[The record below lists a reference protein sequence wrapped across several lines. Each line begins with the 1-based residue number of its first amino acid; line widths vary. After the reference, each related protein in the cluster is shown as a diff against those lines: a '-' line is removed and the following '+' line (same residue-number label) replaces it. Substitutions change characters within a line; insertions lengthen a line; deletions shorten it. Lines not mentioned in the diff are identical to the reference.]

1 MKKILT
7 SLLMFLSFSTFAQQ
21 TPVVTNPTFGDDTY
35 VHVPL
40 QFGFP
45 FYGRVFTHSWMHSN
59 GVVSFL
65 DPAVPTTIGGS
76 NAGAWA
82 YCCQGLQLSSTN
94 TYLSPQFNYMI
105 APLWT
110 DLIPTTTSSFRTEG
124 TTTYQKYFWNNIAQ
138 YGTNNLNTFSLEIRP
153 SGFIGVDYTNIN
165 ITSQVTAGIIGDVSK
180 GEYQQIYHGIG
191 INGQSLQNWQIGT
204 TGDICLVDPLSSTS
218 CPGYAEAYKTQQCS
232 INPLYDPSC
241 PGYATAYFNQQCL
254 LDSLYDKNCEG
265 YATAYAIKY
274 LVNLDPA
281 VTTAVNQQ
289 LTNTVE
295 VQRNDPANVVSTTG
309 NSTTDSVLT
318 PPPTTSVTSPTST
331 LSIVSPSGP
340 GPGGPA
346 GPGGT
351 QASSQPP
358 PPPQNSPQQQER
370 AVEAKKV
377 DGEVTKAERKTGG
390 NPENARKEVAAKATE
405 IAKNTA
411 KAATLES
418 QAAQQGLL
426 VGLMGY
432 VPGFGA
438 YQNRMVPDT
447 NSVAVERQYQKPV
460 VDNRRIMQRLNGAN
474 EEKWNEIVNSQ
485 YR

>member
-1 MKKILT
+1 MKKIIT
-7 SLLMFLSFSTFAQQ
+7 SILMFLSLSLNAQE
-21 TPVVTNPTFGDDTY
+21 TPIVTHPTFGDDSY

-45 FYGRVFTHSWMHSN
+45 FYGKVFTNSWMHSN

-65 DPAVPTTIGGS
+65 DPAVPTNTGLS
-76 NAGAWA
+76 NAGLWA
-82 YCCQGLQLSSTN
+82 YCCQGLELVPTN
-94 TYLSPQFNYMI
+94 TYLTSQFNYMI

-110 DLIPTTTSSFRTEG
+110 DLYSLPNSTFRTEG
-124 TTTYQKYFWNNIAQ
+124 TSTYQKYFWNNIAQ
-138 YGTNNLNTFSLEIRP
+138 YGDSTKLNTFSLEIKP
-153 SGFIGVDYTNIN
+153 SGFIGVNYTDIN
-165 ITSQVTAGIIGDVSK
+165 ITGVVTAGIIGDVDK
-180 GEYQQIYHGIG
+180 GEYQQIYHGVG
-191 INGQSLQNWQIGT
+191 IPGQSLQNWEILT
-204 TGDICLVDPLSSTS
+204 TGDICLVDPLSSTN
-218 CPGYAEAYKTQQCS
+218 CPGYADAYKTQQCS

-241 PGYATAYFNQQCL
+241 PGYADAYFNQQCL
-254 LDSLYDKNCEG
+254 LDSLYDRNCEG

-274 LVNLDPA
+274 LVGLDPA

-295 VQRNDPANVVSTTG
+295 IQRNDPANVVSTTG
-309 NSTTDSVLT
+309 NSTIDSVLA
-318 PPPTTSVTSPTST
+318 PPSTTSVNSTTSILSPTT
-331 LSIVSPSGP
+331 NTQPP
-340 GPGGPA
+340 GPP
-346 GPGGT
+346 
-351 QASSQPP
+351 QNSS

-370 AVEAKKV
+370 AAEGKKV
-377 DGEVTKAERKTGG
+377 DGEVQRAEKKTGG

-411 KAATLES
+411 RAATLES

-438 YQNRMVPDT
+438 YQDKMVPDI

-485 YR
+485 YK